1 MKKKWLLT
9 LVSCLC
15 ALGLCSCSGVGLLRA
30 AHRAAAADKD
40 VYTLASDA
48 ACLEREGETFYI
60 SAQSVSAARRGAW
73 VGTVERWLVVDGSGT
88 VLGQT
93 PVGDLEAAQLLAA
106 EMPAQIVAYYHV
118 YADAE
123 EEDALLVEIDNVLHP
138 LARQLPKTPFAP
150 KVAEPEDAWTLA
162 QDCRILVHGQTRY
175 RVTQDAAAET
185 DAYLGMLARTLV
197 FDGETGLEIPKAEL
211 EAIEVTPG
219 ALSRQRRV
227 QRTYGAVYG
236 IPGSGDVA
244 VEVDG
249 ELRVARREE

>member
-1 MKKKWLLT
+1 MKKNGILT
-9 LVSCLC
+9 LASCLC
-15 ALGLCSCSGVGLLRA
+15 ALVLCSCSGTGLLQA

-48 ACLEREGETFYI
+48 ACLERENETFYI
-60 SAQSVSAARRGAW
+60 GAQSVGAGRRDAW
-73 VGTVERWLVVDGSGT
+73 TGTVERWLVVDGSGA

-93 PVGDLEAAQLLAA
+93 PLDDVEAAQQLAA
-106 EMPAQIVAYYHV
+106 GTPAQVVAYYHV

-123 EEDALLVEIDNVLHP
+123 DETALLVEVDNVLHP
-138 LARQLPKTPFAP
+138 LTQQPPEMPFAP
-150 KVAEPEDAWTLA
+150 KAAAPEDAWTLA
-162 QDCRILVHGQTRY
+162 QDCRVLVHGETRY

-197 FDGETGLEIPKAEL
+197 FDGETGQEIPKAEL
-211 EAIEVTPG
+211 AAIEITPG
-219 ALSRQRRV
+219 PLSRQQRV

-236 IPGSGDVA
+236 IPGSEDVA

-249 ELRVARREE
+249 ALRVAKLEK